1 MRHIRKHGAPRELIQ
16 WKADNQNSPQNLVYN
31 GGGFPAEAIRQ
42 SLLAEQGHLCA
53 YTLRHL
59 KTAAECHKDD
69 HSTSHSCHIE
79 HIWPQ
84 SRYPEQDIDYQNMV
98 ACYPPSG
105 SRIACDYGAQKKA
118 DFDPAQGG
126 FVSPLHPS
134 VESHFVYAKDG
145 TIQGTTPEAHS
156 TIQILGLNHP
166 NLVHDR
172 ESIIKGWLHP
182 KSDRTRTAQE
192 ARRLMQEL
200 QKPDAQQCLQ
210 PYCTAAIQVL
220 EKHALREEQ
229 RAARLKRHKG
239 NA

>member
-53 YTLRHL
+53 YTLRRL
-59 KTAAECHKDD
+59 KTATECHKGG

-98 ACYPPSG
+98 ACYPPSSAG
-105 SRIACDYGAQKKA
+105 IACDYGAQKKA
-118 DFDPAQGG
+118 DFDPGEGG
-126 FVSPLHPS
+126 FVSPLHPG
-134 VESHFVYAKDG
+134 VESHFAYAEDG
-145 TIQGTTPEAHS
+145 TIHAKTSEGDS
-156 TIQILGLNHP
+156 TIRILGLDDP
-166 NLVHDR
+166 SLEHDR
-172 ESIIKGWLHP
+172 QSVIKGWLHP
-182 KSDRTRTAQE
+182 QSGRTLKAQQ

-210 PYCTAAIQVL
+210 PYCTAIIQVL

-229 RAARLKRHKG
+229 RAARLKRRKG